1 MRITHIQSTGLKG
14 QDIDLD
20 LDPVSVSIGP
30 NASGKSA
37 VMDALL
43 LGVLGYRPGW
53 GKTAEDTLMASSG
66 RIDISITVAVDPE
79 LPPVIITRTWERLYY
94 KRGERK
100 GDFKKVVRR
109 VDCSLEPSTSHQKTH
124 EQAVRTLFGLSSDK
138 TQRADQEQCFDVA
151 SFLGLSHDKR
161 RVALFRIAHGLL
173 DREWTPE
180 RMVEELKAANVWS
193 ELLIG
198 RPDVRDVADGPIE
211 WLERAWKEKVSML
224 SDARR
229 IRREAEAGV
238 AAIDEERSDE
248 SKVADPAAV
257 GLLKASVEDC
267 SASEVAA
274 MARHTEAIAEC
285 TAALGK
291 AKQANADIVAARIR
305 VDDIQGQL
313 AELRGPLP
321 EDAAGLAHK
330 IAEIEAPFGA
340 NSLSTMRS
348 ISDHAKEAA
357 EAPMDRSSLS
367 PISGVIEQLELEV
380 EALRADLGALNA
392 DAKKGKALASD
403 ITTLSQGGSG
413 HCPLCRQVVGR
424 ASLSALHNALVP
436 LNEAF
441 DKADEVRD
449 AVVTKEADLGEA
461 RTLRE
466 RMEDHLL
473 ATQAQRSADYRDAVD
488 DVRAL
493 EQRLV
498 SHRRQLRALQSESVN
513 PEQIGRLES
522 LLETVTEVASRE
534 VESLENLS
542 MVLEGACS
550 ERDEEME
557 KLTGATV
564 AAQMALVEG
573 TRHLERHRVWM
584 SMRAK
589 AAELEEQEEQL
600 REIVDA
606 LGPRGILGKVAATVL
621 GPFKDVVNSLLR
633 DLGLGEFSI
642 DVFDERDRPVLRMGI
657 KRDGELAPVETL
669 SGGEST
675 AVRAGMSLALATVS
689 ELPWRPL
696 LIDEVEGVDEQ
707 RQAGLRAAVDAA
719 IEQETASQAMI
730 LGCWG
735 VL

>member
-1 MRITHIQSTGLKG
+1 M
-14 QDIDLD
+14 
-20 LDPVSVSIGP
+20 
-30 NASGKSA
+30 
-37 VMDALL
+37 
-43 LGVLGYRPGW
+43 
-53 GKTAEDTLMASSG
+53 
-66 RIDISITVAVDPE
+66 
-79 LPPVIITRTWERLYY
+79 
-94 KRGERK
+94 
-100 GDFKKVVRR
+100 
-109 VDCSLEPSTSHQKTH
+109 
-124 EQAVRTLFGLSSDK
+124 
-138 TQRADQEQCFDVA
+138 
-151 SFLGLSHDKR
+151 
-161 RVALFRIAHGLL
+161 
-173 DREWTPE
+173 
-180 RMVEELKAANVWS
+180 
-193 ELLIG
+193 
-198 RPDVRDVADGPIE
+198 
-211 WLERAWKEKVSML
+211 
-224 SDARR
+224 
-229 IRREAEAGV
+229 
-238 AAIDEERSDE
+238 
-248 SKVADPAAV
+248 
-257 GLLKASVEDC
+257 
-267 SASEVAA
+267 
-274 MARHTEAIAEC
+274 
-285 TAALGK
+285 
-291 AKQANADIVAARIR
+291 
-305 VDDIQGQL
+305 
-313 AELRGPLP
+313 
-321 EDAAGLAHK
+321 
-330 IAEIEAPFGA
+330 
-340 NSLSTMRS
+340 
-348 ISDHAKEAA
+348 
-357 EAPMDRSSLS
+357 
-367 PISGVIEQLELEV
+367 
-380 EALRADLGALNA
+380 
-392 DAKKGKALASD
+392 
-403 ITTLSQGGSG
+403 
-413 HCPLCRQVVGR
+413 
-424 ASLSALHNALVP
+424 
-436 LNEAF
+436 
-441 DKADEVRD
+441 
-449 AVVTKEADLGEA
+449 
-461 RTLRE
+461 
-466 RMEDHLL
+466 
-473 ATQAQRSADYRDAVD
+473 
-488 DVRAL
+488 
-493 EQRLV
+493 
-498 SHRRQLRALQSESVN
+498 N